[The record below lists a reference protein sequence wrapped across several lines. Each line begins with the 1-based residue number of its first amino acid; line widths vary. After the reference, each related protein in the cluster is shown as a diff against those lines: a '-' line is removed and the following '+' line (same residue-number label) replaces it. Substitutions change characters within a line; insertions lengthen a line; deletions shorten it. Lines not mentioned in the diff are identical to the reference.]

1 MEQDLTQYVNTLFS
15 NMESFA
21 QNEGLIGK
29 PVTQGDKTFLPV
41 VSVMIGFGGGD
52 SQSKMN
58 KSSSG
63 TNSFGIGNT
72 MGGGALGLGAKLCT
86 DAVLILDNNNVSIAP
101 IAAQSSVSQ
110 VIDKIPQIIGNMNQ
124 SGGQQGMQQGGQQG
138 GQGMQQGSQQ
148 AGQ

>member
-15 NMESFA
+15 NMESFT

-29 PVTQGDKTFLPV
+29 PVTQGNKTFLPV

-58 KSSSG
+58 KSTAG
-63 TNSFGIGNT
+63 TNSFGMGNV

-86 DAVLILDNNNVSIAP
+86 DAVLILDNDNVLLAQIG
-101 IAAQSSVSQ
+101 AASNITK
-110 VIDKIPQIIGNMNQ
+110 VIDKIPQIISNMNP
-124 SGGQQGMQQGGQQG
+124 QGGQQG
-138 GQGMQQGSQQ
+138 NQQGAQQGSQQ
-148 AGQ
+148 SGQ

>member
-58 KSSSG
+58 KSSAGS
-63 TNSFGIGNT
+63 NSFGMGNI

-86 DAVLILDNNNVSIAP
+86 DAVLILDNNNVSVAP
-101 IAAQSSVSQ
+101 IGAQSSISQ

-124 SGGQQGMQQGGQQG
+124 QGGQQG
-138 GQGMQQGSQQ
+138 SQQGNQQGMQQGSQQ
-148 AGQ
+148 GGQ